1 MTAATLKQI
10 ATAAAIE
17 KNDIHMGPTSI
28 TATRAKALLRR
39 AEANA
44 DAKGLFRPRR
54 LGKTPTIS
62 TG

>member
-28 TATRAKALLRR
+28 TATRAKALLRT

-44 DAKGLFRPRR
+44 DAKGLVPGPR
-54 LGKTPTIS
+54 LGKNP
-62 TG
+62 